1 MTKVITF
8 VSSGHLNFR
17 STCLGYYFL
26 PSYKY
31 HRSISQFFILEKM
44 LLSLVFLVVGAAVAF
59 GGEEVHVVNVFQKS
73 VF

>member
-1 MTKVITF
+1 MLRLLFFSNAV
-8 VSSGHLNFR
+8 
-17 STCLGYYFL
+17 

-59 GGEEVHVVNVFQKS
+59 GGEEVHVVNMFQKS
-73 VF
+73 VFVKVFFSVERRVF